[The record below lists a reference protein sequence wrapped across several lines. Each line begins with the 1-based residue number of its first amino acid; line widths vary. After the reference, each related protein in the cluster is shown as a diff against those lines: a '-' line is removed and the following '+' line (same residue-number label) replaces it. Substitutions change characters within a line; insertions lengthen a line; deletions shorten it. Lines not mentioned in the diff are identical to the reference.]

1 MQITDI
7 SKDQVTPKGLDDNQN
22 QFSYTWPESIE
33 DDLACEIKEML
44 KSSVFD
50 DSLLGFNKHSTD
62 NDYDQFINNLKSNL
76 ATGSCLYLNI
86 RSDDSLVGMSIL
98 IPNKSPNCRHI
109 IDITKGY
116 IINKFR
122 GKRAVKGAFKA
133 MIKKCTGSN
142 FQLFTLDVRENSR
155 SHLLWQ
161 SFGFE
166 EYGRLEKY
174 ALIDGEFHSG
184 VFMQQTIQSL
194 RETVGE

>member
-1 MQITDI
+1 MQITGICRDR
-7 SKDQVTPKGLDDNQN
+7 VTPKELEDHQY
-22 QFSYTWPESIE
+22 QFSYTWPECIG
-33 DDLACEIKEML
+33 DDLACEIKQML

-50 DSLLGFNKHSTD
+50 DSLLGFNRYSSD
-62 NDYDQFINNLKSNL
+62 NDYNQFIDNLKSGL

-86 RSDDSLVGMSIL
+86 RSGESLVGMSIL

-116 IINKFR
+116 IVSKFR
-122 GKRAVKGAFKA
+122 GRRVVKGAFKA
-133 MIKKCTGSN
+133 MIKKCASRD
-142 FQLFTLDVRENSR
+142 FHLFTLDVREKSR
-155 SHLLWQ
+155 AHLLWQ

-194 RETVGE
+194 RDTLGE